1 MQVTQLRT
9 NSRKDFDKKSIKE
22 FISIFAVNQNAQ
34 KTTLKVIRY
43 ITIAKEYCKQ
53 LLHLQTFGLGHSFQL

>member
-43 ITIAKEYCKQ
+43 ITIAKEYC
-53 LLHLQTFGLGHSFQL
+53 